1 MALSFLNQV
10 KRMVGG
16 AAASGI
22 GLGAAEPR
30 GIPERPFVASTIG
43 QSKTR
48 QTLRAVVRDGD
59 TGDLF

>member
-1 MALSFLNQV
+1 MAFSFVNQV

-30 GIPERPFVASTIG
+30 AIPERPFVASTMG
-43 QSKTR
+43 GNQKPAKPSG
-48 QTLRAVVRDGD
+48 L
-59 TGDLF
+59 L

>member
-1 MALSFLNQV
+1 MALSFMNQV

-30 GIPERPFVASTIG
+30 GIPERPFIASAHG
-43 QSKTR
+43 GNQKPAKPSG
-48 QTLRAVVRDGD
+48 L
-59 TGDLF
+59 L

>member
-1 MALSFLNQV
+1 MAVSSLNQV

-30 GIPERPFVASTIG
+30 GIPEGPFIASAHG
-43 QSKTR
+43 GNQKPAKPSG
-48 QTLRAVVRDGD
+48 L
-59 TGDLF
+59 L